1 MAHREKRIKDRK
13 MFPRIQET
21 KKYCKTNLDFQFMH
35 RERKTFFHLSLKK
48 KKKKKKNFKKSRNKT
63 NRANYRPIL
72 LLSVLSKFPEKH
84 VHIYLNDYLEKLQS
98 LSVWI

>member
-1 MAHREKRIKDRK
+1 MAQREKRIKDRK

-35 RERKTFFHLSLKK
+35 RERKTKNFHLSLKK
-48 KKKKKKNFKKSRNKT
+48 PNSRNKT

-84 VHIYLNDYLEKLQS
+84 VHIYLNDYLEKRQS